1 MNTKN
6 KPHKAALYFNLFLY
20 LSMGGLSGFLAV
32 RHIKTSVRGSTSLG
46 EYMLIPCLV
55 ILFFYITI
63 ILQLVIHEAGHL
75 LFGLLTGYHFLSFR
89 IGSLMWI
96 RKGGK
101 IHLRKMS
108 LAGTGGQCLMCPPAS
123 SGRTERIPYVLY
135 NLGGSILNAVSA
147 LIFLG
152 LYFLSDGIPYLPAFF
167 LLMGITGIG
176 LALMNGIP
184 MRGTVNNDGHNALSL
199 GRAPAALRSYWLQMK
214 INEQMAKGIR
224 LKDMPEEWFQFP
236 SEGEMQN
243 SMAATI
249 AVFCANRLMDEH
261 RFKEAANLI
270 DQLLSMD
277 TAIISIHRCLLI
289 CDRLYCELIGDNKET
304 KIHKLLTI
312 EQVRFMKQ
320 MRNFPAV
327 IRTGY
332 ACALLYEK
340 DAKKAERYKKQF
352 ESKCALTNPYESDI
366 ASEREL
372 METAFDVSQDKRET
386 SENHN
391 QEVSE

>member
-20 LSMGGLSGFLAV
+20 LVMGGLSGFLAV

-46 EYMLIPCLV
+46 DYILIPCLV

-75 LFGLLTGYHFLSFR
+75 LFGLLTGYQFLSFR

-96 RKGGK
+96 RKDGK

-108 LAGTGGQCLMCPPAS
+108 LAGTGGQCLMCPPES

-199 GRAPAALRSYWLQMK
+199 GRSPAALRSYWLQMK

-277 TAIISIHRCLLI
+277 TAIISIHRCLLT
-289 CDRLYCELIGDNKET
+289 CDRLYCELIGDNMET
-304 KIHKLLTI
+304 MIHKLLTA

-327 IRTGY
+327 VRTGY

-372 METAFDVSQDKRET
+372 METAFDVSQGKRET

-391 QEVSE
+391 QEVSK

>member
-1 MNTKN
+1 
-6 KPHKAALYFNLFLY
+6 
-20 LSMGGLSGFLAV
+20 
-32 RHIKTSVRGSTSLG
+32 
-46 EYMLIPCLV
+46 
-55 ILFFYITI
+55 
-63 ILQLVIHEAGHL
+63 
-75 LFGLLTGYHFLSFR
+75 
-89 IGSLMWI
+89 
-96 RKGGK
+96 
-101 IHLRKMS
+101 
-108 LAGTGGQCLMCPPAS
+108 
-123 SGRTERIPYVLY
+123 
-135 NLGGSILNAVSA
+135 
-147 LIFLG
+147 
-152 LYFLSDGIPYLPAFF
+152 
-167 LLMGITGIG
+167 
-176 LALMNGIP
+176 
-184 MRGTVNNDGHNALSL
+184 
-199 GRAPAALRSYWLQMK
+199 
-214 INEQMAKGIR
+214 
-224 LKDMPEEWFQFP
+224 
-236 SEGEMQN
+236 MQN